1 MFGGININ
9 WLRSFLLNLRMGH
22 LFLPPFYTYPPFG
35 AILGSQLPDSHDI
48 ARVPKTR
55 NRSDI
60 VAVGELGLP
69 DSHLHWSRRNGVFA
83 AWSLLG

>member
-48 ARVPKTR
+48 ASIP
-55 NRSDI
+55 
-60 VAVGELGLP
+60 AP
-69 DSHLHWSRRNGVFA
+69 DQ
-83 AWSLLG
+83 